1 MECNSNN
8 WHTTLFSLARYYI
21 TFIRELSSLS
31 FLCRY
36 LLLSRRCKVFPRL
49 CRELC
54 WYFVLSFY
62 SAASSLSWLRWLQVK
77 TVANKNG
84 VIIFCIYI
92 KKPFTV
98 ICFHKKSQVTTGS
111 YIFIRF
117 LFTYRGHFGSLS
129 CCVNECKLFDK
140 GPCPHR
146 DDHKLIVTPVGPD
159 HTFTYK
165 NER

>member
-1 MECNSNN
+1 M
-8 WHTTLFSLARYYI
+8 
-21 TFIRELSSLS
+21 
-31 FLCRY
+31 CRY
-36 LLLSRRCKVFPRL
+36 LLLSRRCKVFPRV

-84 VIIFCIYI
+84 VIIFRIYI

-146 DDHKLIVTPVGPD
+146 DDHKLIVTPVGPA
-159 HTFTYK
+159 HTFTYIK
-165 NER
+165 MKDKYTHGRYMVYGPRFSMLKAYYKDLF

>member
-1 MECNSNN
+1 M
-8 WHTTLFSLARYYI
+8 
-21 TFIRELSSLS
+21 
-31 FLCRY
+31 CRY

-62 SAASSLSWLRWLQVK
+62 STASSLLPLRWLQVK

-117 LFTYRGHFGSLS
+117 LFTYRGHFGSLT

-146 DDHKLIVTPVGPD
+146 DDHKLIVTPVGPA
-159 HTFTYK
+159 HTFTYEDK
-165 NER
+165 R